1 MATSTDLHTLIQL
14 EEDEEYD
21 FELAQRRMEAER
33 AAREEEA
40 FKKNTLNL
48 DIPPLP
54 SGKTHHLFISHSNDP
69 PDELAWAEQLVNTME
84 RDYGL
89 KCLWPKRDF
98 TPGHDVGS
106 LIQSGILSSVKV
118 VFILSPASMES
129 RWCEYERNFAFGISV
144 ESKENQIIPVMF
156 SQCDFPGI
164 LKTLNY
170 IDVPAGEEYAFK
182 IRRCFD
188 EDTRDMK
195 YLVPEIKHREKNIGP
210 LNGQSVQIFGGKRVK
225 SWRGPAWWFSSL
237 DQHQRYQLRQLG
249 SKFAEKTYYEA
260 SYVINNSFRMKYF
273 SLFNSC
279 GRCCSW
285 YCISFV
291 LWFLVVAFIVGLIH
305 STRSRLYDATFMW
318 FGIVPGLLTAQ
329 IIASCIM
336 MKMAERRVQ
345 KWVRNY
351 SLRHVL
357 ETNIFIHVDFTKPS
371 IHIMY
376 YNIKPCL
383 KYICDKMHETL
394 VDGDETCQDVNKE
407 ETARTIGRRKFFSF
421 IESNYE
427 SLFSST
433 FNESVVAR
441 HPTSRQNKCICEVL
455 EKVMFD
461 EKKKTEALGLE
472 CRG

>member
-249 SKFAEKTYYEA
+249 SK
-260 SYVINNSFRMKYF
+260 
-273 SLFNSC
+273 
-279 GRCCSW
+279 
-285 YCISFV
+285 
-291 LWFLVVAFIVGLIH
+291 
-305 STRSRLYDATFMW
+305 
-318 FGIVPGLLTAQ
+318 
-329 IIASCIM
+329 
-336 MKMAERRVQ
+336 
-345 KWVRNY
+345 
-351 SLRHVL
+351 
-357 ETNIFIHVDFTKPS
+357 
-371 IHIMY
+371 
-376 YNIKPCL
+376 